1 MDKIYVPDTQKWIHY
16 YQNLGKNGHNP
27 YVNYIHREK
36 KQIGGGSLSCT
47 LRQFSIPVGPSH
59 ETEHDDKVM
68 VKLVS
73 PVQQTIDQTKDE
85 VERENM
91 KQGIKRKR
99 SQQSV
104 SPTTK
109 RKHTRKLKK
118 TSKNRRVNRLKKTV
132 KKTSNKQAKN
142 KKHIKTKNK
151 STTLKK
157 TQLIKDIFD
166 KSDGCF
172 NK

>member
-1 MDKIYVPDTQKWIHY
+1 MMTVT
-16 YQNLGKNGHNP
+16 
-27 YVNYIHREK
+27 
-36 KQIGGGSLSCT
+36 
-47 LRQFSIPVGPSH
+47 
-59 ETEHDDKVM
+59 

-73 PVQQTIDQTKDE
+73 PVQQIIDQAKYE

-109 RKHTRKLKK
+109 RRRKHTRKMKK
-118 TSKNRRVNRLKKTV
+118 TSKNQRVKRLKKTV

-142 KKHIKTKNK
+142 
-151 STTLKK
+151 
-157 TQLIKDIFD
+157 
-166 KSDGCF
+166 
-172 NK
+172 

>member
-27 YVNYIHREK
+27 YVNYIHRGK
-36 KQIGGGSLSCT
+36 KQIGGGSLSGT
-47 LRQFSIPVGPSH
+47 LRQFITPVGSSH
-59 ETEHDDKVM
+59 KTEHDDKVT

-73 PVQQTIDQTKDE
+73 QVQDE

-91 KQGIKRKR
+91 KQGMKRKR

-109 RKHTRKLKK
+109 RRRKHTRKVKK
-118 TSKNRRVNRLKKTV
+118 TSKNQRVKRLKKTV

-142 KKHIKTKNK
+142 IKTHQNK
-151 STTLKK
+151 E
-157 TQLIKDIFD
+157 
-166 KSDGCF
+166 
-172 NK
+172 